1 MNDLTVRL
9 ATVDDLAW
17 WASVE
22 HLPPDLVKRT
32 IEGEEALIA
41 ELAGQPVG
49 YVRIEYLWS
58 AAFWRGSKRY
68 FSAKSYRIALTARG

>member
-41 ELAGQPVG
+41 ELAAGRPPSVD
-49 YVRIEYLWS
+49 L
-58 AAFWRGSKRY
+58 AP
-68 FSAKSYRIALTARG
+68 YRAHRF